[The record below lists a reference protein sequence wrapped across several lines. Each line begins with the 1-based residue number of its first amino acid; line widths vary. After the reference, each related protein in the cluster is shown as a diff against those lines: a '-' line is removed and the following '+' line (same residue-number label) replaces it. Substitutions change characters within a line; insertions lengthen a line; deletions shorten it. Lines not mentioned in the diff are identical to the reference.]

1 MLNIT
6 QKAERSDGDSVPAST
21 DSSKDG
27 IVADPV
33 ERGNPPAISREATER
48 RREEVEMLEG
58 SKHLSLA
65 LLAQQAG
72 TWVWDIQDDR
82 IVWDDRM
89 QIMTGLE
96 PGSFGGTTE
105 DWKRLIHPD
114 DLESATQVIN
124 AALRKE
130 TQFDLTYRVIRPNRE
145 VRYLKLQS
153 LISRDDKG
161 RPVRIVGI
169 CLDDTVRFL
178 AEKELE
184 KALEKLKSSN
194 QELEQFAYV
203 ASHDLQEPLRMI
215 GSYLELLERR
225 YRERLEGDALEF
237 ISYAVEGANGL
248 KRMIN
253 DLLAYSRVARRGEEF
268 TPTDCDKVIRQAVLQ
283 LGSAI
288 QERNAEVDYG
298 RLPTVMGDQS
308 QLVQLFQN
316 LIGNSIKF
324 CEEPVPQVKISAK
337 EQEDCWEFSV
347 ADNGIGIEPQ
357 FFERVFVIFKRLNS
371 KQTYPGSGIGLSLC
385 KKIVERHLG
394 EIWIESKLG
403 EGATFLF
410 TLPKVVLSL
419 ESPGKG
425 ELNIE

>member
-1 MLNIT
+1 MAGPT
-6 QKAERSDGDSVPAST
+6 ERAG
-21 DSSKDG
+21 
-27 IVADPV
+27 
-33 ERGNPPAISREATER
+33 PPAISQEATER
-48 RREEVEMLEG
+48 RRDEVEMLES

-72 TWVWDIQDDR
+72 TWVWDIQNDKV
-82 IVWDDRM
+82 VWDDRM
-89 QIMTGLE
+89 QIMAGLE

-105 DWKRLIHPD
+105 DWKGLIHPD
-114 DLESATQVIN
+114 DLESVTRVIN
-124 AALRKE
+124 AALRTE
-130 TQFDLTYRVIRPNRE
+130 SQFDLTHRVILPNRNL
-145 VRYLKLQS
+145 RYLKLQS

-178 AEKELE
+178 AEQELA
-184 KALEKLKSSN
+184 KTLEKLRSSN

-215 GSYLELLERR
+215 GSYLELLEKR

-237 ISYAVEGANGL
+237 ISYAVEGANGM

-253 DLLAYSRVARRGEEF
+253 DLLAYSRAARRSEAF
-268 TPTDCDKVIRQAVLQ
+268 TPTDCDKVVGQAVHQ
-283 LGSAI
+283 LGGAI
-288 QERNAEVDYG
+288 QDRHAEVDYG
-298 RLPTVMGDQS
+298 RLPTVVGDES

-324 CEEPVPQVKISAK
+324 CEAPVPQVKISAR
-337 EQEDCWEFSV
+337 EREDYWEFAV

-371 KQTYPGSGIGLSLC
+371 KQSYPGSGIGLSLC

-394 EIWIESKLG
+394 EIWIESNPG
-403 EGATFLF
+403 EGTTFFF
-410 TLPKVVLSL
+410 TLSKVILPSETL
-419 ESPGKG
+419 GKG
-425 ELNIE
+425 ELNNE